1 MTGLDLV
8 IHEIL
13 LIGKTWMP
21 TDQVRGLKA
30 HGTSPAM
37 TLLRDIGS
45 MPIRTGKEFLRG
57 LHDDRQIFI
66 EGERIKDVT
75 KDRRFAG
82 AARSLAEL
90 FDMQHD
96 PALIDRMTFASPSSG
111 EPVGLSFIEPR
122 SDDDL
127 VRRRGMIKTWMD
139 RTCGMFGRSPDFL
152 NVMLTGLAAAAPEFG
167 RGDQRFA
174 DNIRAYH
181 VYARE
186 HDLCMTHTLFNPQV
200 DRSRPVERQEKD
212 LAAKIVRE
220 TDAGIVVKGARMVST
235 LCAYADDILVMPS
248 TFLATNAEAAPYAFG
263 FAIPV
268 ATKGLRFICRPS
280 VVHQNS
286 ASMMDY
292 PLSSRLDEGDGL
304 AVFDDVLVPWE
315 RVFIHR
321 DPLMCNGL
329 FQRTG
334 AMPQVMHQTATKNLA
349 KAEFM
354 LALGFAIARSTNIDA
369 HLHVQGMLAELIQ
382 HAEFVRA
389 AIRASEA
396 DAAVSP
402 ASGLMTPAEMPLW
415 TVRMMFPKMFVRAC
429 EIIQLLGA
437 GGLVAVPSYAELS
450 GPGGG
455 GCRDLRAGRQ
465 RRRAGPGSN
474 CSASRSTPRCR
485 RSPGASSSTSAI
497 IRAIRCAS
505 PVRSTRSTTR
515 TPR

>member
-1 MTGLDLV
+1 
-8 IHEIL
+8 
-13 LIGKTWMP
+13 
-21 TDQVRGLKA
+21 
-30 HGTSPAM
+30 
-37 TLLRDIGS
+37 
-45 MPIRTGKEFLRG
+45 MPIRTGKEFLDG
-57 LHDDRQIFI
+57 LHDNRQIFM
-66 EGERIKDVT
+66 EGERIGDVT
-75 KDRRFAG
+75 RDPRLAG

-96 PALIDRMTFASPSSG
+96 PALHDRMIFASPSSG
-111 EPVGLSFIEPR
+111 APVGLSFIEPR
-122 SDDDL
+122 SVDDL
-127 VRRRGMIKTWMD
+127 IRRRGMVKIWMD
-139 RTCGMFGRSPDFL
+139 ATCGMFGRGPDFL

-167 RGDQRFA
+167 RSDKRFA

-181 VYARE
+181 LYARE
-186 HDLCMTHTLFNPQV
+186 HDLCMTHTLLNPQV

-212 LAAKIVRE
+212 LAAKIVKE

-263 FAIPV
+263 FSIPV

-286 ASMMDY
+286 ASVMDY

-321 DPLMCNGL
+321 DPEMCNGL

-334 AMPQVMHQTATKNLA
+334 AMPQVMHQTSTKNLA

-354 LALGFAIARSTNIDA
+354 MALGFAIARSTNIDA

-382 HAEFVRA
+382 HAEFVRSC
-389 AIRASEA
+389 IRASEA
-396 DAAVSP
+396 DAAPSR

-429 EIIQLLGA
+429 EIIQTLGA
-437 GGLVAVPSYAELS
+437 GGLVAVPSYAELA
-450 GPGGG
+450 GPAAADVATYAQAANAAAPT
-455 GCRDLRAGRQ
+455 RVKLFRLAFDAAVSSFSGRQ
-465 RRRAGPGSN
+465 QLYERYYSGD
-474 CSASRSTPRCR
+474 
-485 RSPGASSSTSAI
+485 
-497 IRAIRCAS
+497 
-505 PVRSTRSTTR
+505 PVRLAGALYTLYDKDAPVARIHQMLDELEAKS
-515 TPR
+515 